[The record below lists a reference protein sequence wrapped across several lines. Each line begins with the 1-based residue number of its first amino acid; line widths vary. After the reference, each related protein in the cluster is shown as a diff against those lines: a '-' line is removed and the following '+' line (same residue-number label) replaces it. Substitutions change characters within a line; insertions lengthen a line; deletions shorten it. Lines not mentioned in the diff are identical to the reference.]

1 MDILARRRRKFFG
14 VCTGKGLLGTPGGVG
29 GWSGDLSGRHC
40 YPGFLSGWTPM
51 LNHRII
57 VPRDLLEGCCYRGV
71 NNKPPPMINPPL
83 SFFGDFLKIIK
94 PPSTFSREARE
105 IFWAFWAF
113 NGDFLTK
120 FGKF

>member
-1 MDILARRRRKFFG
+1 MPAYFRNSEGHSGHRGHTTMVNI
-14 VCTGKGLLGTPGGVG
+14 TGEL
-29 GWSGDLSGRHC
+29 
-40 YPGFLSGWTPM
+40 
-51 LNHRII
+51 II
-57 VPRDLLEGCCYRGV
+57 KK
-71 NNKPPPMINPPL
+71 NMINPPL